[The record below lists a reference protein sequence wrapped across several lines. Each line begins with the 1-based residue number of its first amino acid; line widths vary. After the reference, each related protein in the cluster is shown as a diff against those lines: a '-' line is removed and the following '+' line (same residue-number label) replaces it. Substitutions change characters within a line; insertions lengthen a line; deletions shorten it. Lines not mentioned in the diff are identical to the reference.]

1 MHSTSSSLTNMLNR
15 RLIRIRA
22 MQALYAY
29 EQSKK
34 ANFLLAQDLIRDRF
48 APDLNS
54 MEKQDKT
61 KLAGM
66 TTLGIQLL
74 EEQFSI
80 NREKEDF
87 EAPAGIEK
95 AVKEAA
101 GTFVA
106 SNRNDRQQ
114 MVLRV
119 LKDADKVFEVYYKML
134 ALYLE
139 LADMASRDRDH
150 EGKSKLSDMKLIREL
165 REHSGFELQRLKRN
179 AGWSQD
185 TEVVKSIYRNVLKSN
200 QKYVEY
206 CSRLNHT
213 MEEEVALLKYLVKNI
228 FLKSEESVSYFERYH
243 LYWPE
248 DKETLRAM
256 VAHTFQDYENMG
268 QLSVSEPDEE
278 WDERKDFLKVL
289 FTKSIDEEE
298 ELMEYILPNLKNW
311 EYERVADTDKILL
324 KMALV
329 EMMEFPSI
337 PVKVTINEIIEIA
350 KNYSTPKSSLFIN
363 GILDKLSKEL
373 TTSGKIQKSGRGML
387 DNK

>member
-1 MHSTSSSLTNMLNR
+1 MLNR

-66 TTLGIQLL
+66 TKLGIQLL
-74 EEQFSI
+74 EEQFAI
-80 NREKEDF
+80 TPQTEDF
-87 EAPAGIEK
+87 DPPLAIAK
-95 AVKEAA
+95 VVKEAA
-101 GTFVA
+101 SDFIVN
-106 SNRNDRQQ
+106 NRNDQQQ
-114 MVLRV
+114 MTLRI
-119 LKDADKVFEVYYKML
+119 LKDADKVFDVYYKL
-134 ALYLE
+134 LSLYLS
-139 LADMASRDRDH
+139 LADLAAADKNH
-150 EGKSKLSDMKLIREL
+150 EGKIRLGDNKLLKEL
-165 REHSGFELQRLKRN
+165 RENDVLEMQCLKRN
-179 AGWSQD
+179 INWTGETD
-185 TEVVKSIYRNVLKSN
+185 VVKAIYREVLRN
-200 QKYVEY
+200 NPKYLEY

-213 MEEEVALLKYLVKNI
+213 LEEEIALLKYMVKNV
-228 FLKSEESVSYFERYH
+228 FLKSEQSVNFFERYH

-248 DKETLRAM
+248 DKETLRSM
-256 VAHTFQDYENMG
+256 VSHTFQNYEEVG
-268 QLSVSEPDEE
+268 EISVSTPDDD
-278 WDERKDFLKVL
+278 WQERKDFLKTL
-289 FTKSIDEEE
+289 FVTCIQDEKD
-298 ELMEYILPNLKNW
+298 LMEYILPNLKNW

-324 KMALV
+324 RMALV
-329 EMMEFPSI
+329 EMMEYPSI

-350 KNYSTPKSSLFIN
+350 KNYSTPKSSQFIN

-373 TTSGKIQKSGRGML
+373 MASGKIRKSGRGML